1 MDEEQKAIF
10 QAYKNTFT
18 RKEGQLVFD
27 DLVAAYHERVN
38 PDLEDELEDI
48 PHPFRAYVVM
58 GQRSVVLA
66 IKDAIKQADQP
77 VTVSDDDNSQT

>member
-10 QAYKNTFT
+10 TAYKNTFT
-18 RKEGQLVFD
+18 RKEGLLVMD
-27 DLVAAYHERVN
+27 DLEAAYHERVN

-58 GQRSVVLA
+58 GQRSVILA

-77 VTVSDDDNSQT
+77 VVSDDDSNQA